1 MLLRPT
7 LSVLDR
13 DRVRKE
19 GELWR
24 ESEDEKVVAEGE
36 DVGSKGRWLGVET
49 VVFTR
54 WSECTGARGLLR
66 VATLHWTLA
75 NYRGYD
81 AMG

>member
-1 MLLRPT
+1 M
-7 LSVLDR
+7 D
-13 DRVRKE
+13 
-19 GELWR
+19 R
-24 ESEDEKVVAEGE
+24 ESKEEEVLVEGK
-36 DVGSKGRWLGVET
+36 DVGKKRRWLGVET

-54 WSECTGARGLLR
+54 WLECTGARGLLR